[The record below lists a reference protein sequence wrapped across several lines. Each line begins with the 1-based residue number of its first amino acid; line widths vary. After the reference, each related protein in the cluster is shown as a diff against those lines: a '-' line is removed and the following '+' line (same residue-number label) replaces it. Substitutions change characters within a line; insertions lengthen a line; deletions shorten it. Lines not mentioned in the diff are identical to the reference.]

1 MEPTPSPVERPGKA
15 YLKKLLSDRNQFPD
29 RVEEIDA
36 VIRRTFEQRVAV
48 LVLDMSGFSR
58 LTIQYGIIHYLGMIV
73 QMEVASRPAVLENH
87 GRVIKVEADNL
98 FAVFDNPDD
107 AVEGALD
114 ILRAFRAVNSVV
126 PENRDL
132 HGCIG
137 IGYGDTLVL
146 EEEDMFGCEL
156 NLASKLGED
165 LAGPGEILIT
175 AAAREAMSGNRHRLA
190 KRSFRASGVDIECYR
205 YLGRA
210 TGYLPDLPD
219 VP

>member
-1 MEPTPSPVERPGKA
+1 VERPGKS
-15 YLKKLLSDRNQFPD
+15 YLKQLLSDRNQFPD
-29 RVEEIDA
+29 RVDEIDET
-36 VIRRTFEQRVAV
+36 IRRTFERRVAV

-58 LTIQYGIIHYLGMIV
+58 LTIQYGIVHYLAMIV

-87 GRVIKVEADNL
+87 GQVIKVEADNL

-114 ILRAFRAVNSVV
+114 ILRAFQAVNSVV

-146 EEEDMFGCEL
+146 DEEDMFGCEL

-165 LAGPGEILIT
+165 LAEPGEILIT
-175 AAAREAMSGNRHRLA
+175 AAAREAMTGNRHRFA
-190 KRSFRASGVDIECYR
+190 KKSYRVSGVDIECYR

-210 TGYLPDLPD
+210 TGFLPDLPEI
-219 VP
+219 P